1 MLVKDFL
8 LVANDSSY
16 IHVEKDEYEYTF
28 HGFFN
33 KQWELKKCVGSI
45 KATKISEEEKDNV
58 LNKEIKSISSGHKTP
73 YFDIY
78 TK

>member
-45 KATKISEEEKDNV
+45 KA
-58 LNKEIKSISSGHKTP
+58 NKNKWRRKR
-73 YFDIY
+73 
-78 TK
+78 